1 MSFLSEAILRADAQ
15 LQARLSVDVGLA
27 QIVEQAEQ
35 AGQSGGPGGAATAAR
50 RLLVERLRALDET
63 QSQIRRLADA
73 LAHFAK
79 VLPFSADGWPEQR
92 ARFASLATGP
102 PDQALVDWLDY
113 WFVAASRRRLDALD
127 RLHAEAPLPP
137 GAELLR
143 ERADTAARA
152 LREPNARLAAP
163 MLTLGCRGLVLGGR
177 RIPDDGTRQ
186 DLALLRA
193 RLALGEIL
201 VDEAA
206 AVLPEDTHSAAALAL
221 RARRARMA
229 GDPDADSLLSEAQS
243 ADPRDLDVT
252 VELIHRARQRGE
264 FEIALEAAR
273 EAVDALQS
281 LADVDAE
288 LGRLVH
294 EPAELWL
301 AVADRARRQGDDTAA
316 IRFLDRA
323 SEVAA
328 WGDGEVAAVI
338 DEARAGLLADS
349 EERRR
354 ALVDAGAQRVQLG
367 HLELAKQ
374 DFEAAAAGEPADA
387 QDSRLHA
394 SALLRWADVVATLA
408 DRRPFRL
415 VADEVSSALDALL
428 DAQRHVDAA
437 GAESWSYMTEAD
449 LRLQLARPV
458 GADRAE
464 HQWAAVRAS
473 ARCVAL
479 APTAAPRWRNL
490 ADSAWSLGLFRVAEA
505 AAAQAYALEPD
516 ESYRAEHVRALMN
529 LGEYRAGL
537 ERLGD
542 ADDPWS
548 ECVRGYGV
556 LRLGDPRQAIRYLA
570 GVTIDPTWDWAWAS
584 YVTALA
590 LDGQLPR
597 AREESRT
604 FLRAVSDRAGERDAL
619 RATALDARIQGRP
632 AEAIGPARQLHEAS
646 KGEEGWGA
654 LGSALVL
661 TGDATGWKVMAD
673 GLARS
678 VDPTELTEWETLTR
692 PLLELLAADLGL
704 PPLGFD
710 ALDPVLDAFRARLAE
725 GIDVRAELRNA
736 AALPSAPA
744 GASAVADLVAA
755 VLAVGTE
762 DGAAAGHGAAAE
774 DLLGPLAGAGLP
786 AEVDSLRRYAADRA
800 RGRANREPAEPEAD
814 PPGSDGGTEPELR
827 MELPVSWFAGVP
839 DPVNEH
845 PLFLRYLPEV
855 RLRADWEVPPVRVST
870 ADDLEPGGYRIL
882 VGDEVVQAGQLDP
895 ALRYGSQDDLAL
907 LLGIVAGGAAPEPT
921 RLPEPTPPPEPTL
934 LSKPAEYG
942 WTVPADLPGDP
953 GLLELLTMPAVE
965 VAARRYGE
973 ATKSIE
979 PVSAPTP
986 TS

>member
-1 MSFLSEAILRADAQ
+1 MSSRGPSTGWCSPTCRSTRSRSGCSTSRSTRRCGPASRSRRRCSGAGARWGTATRWRTRPASAGSPSPPASSPTSAWSPGSPRIGPRRPPGSPPTTAAAGLPAARSGPAAMSFLSEAILRADAQ

-206 AVLPEDTHSAAALAL
+206 AVLPEDTHSAAALAM

-349 EERRR
+349 EAPPPRPGRRGCPAGPTGASGAGQAGLRGGRGGGAGRRAGLAAARLGPAALGGRGGHAGRPAPVPAGRRR
-354 ALVDAGAQRVQLG
+354 GEQCAGRAARRAATRRRRRRRVV
-367 HLELAKQ
+367 ELH
-374 DFEAAAAGEPADA
+374 DRGRPPAAAGPPGGCRPGGAPVGRRAGVRPVRRAGPDRGAALAEPG
-387 QDSRLHA
+387 RLG
-394 SALLRWADVVATLA
+394 
-408 DRRPFRL
+408 L
-415 VADEVSSALDALL
+415 VA
-428 DAQRHVDAA
+428 
-437 GAESWSYMTEAD
+437 G
-449 LRLQLARPV
+449 PV
-458 GADRAE
+458 
-464 HQWAAVRAS
+464 
-473 ARCVAL
+473 
-479 APTAAPRWRNL
+479 P
-490 ADSAWSLGLFRVAEA
+490 
-505 AAAQAYALEPD
+505 
-516 ESYRAEHVRALMN
+516 
-529 LGEYRAGL
+529 
-537 ERLGD
+537 
-542 ADDPWS
+542 
-548 ECVRGYGV
+548 
-556 LRLGDPRQAIRYLA
+556 
-570 GVTIDPTWDWAWAS
+570 
-584 YVTALA
+584 
-590 LDGQLPR
+590 
-597 AREESRT
+597 
-604 FLRAVSDRAGERDAL
+604 
-619 RATALDARIQGRP
+619 GR
-632 AEAIGPARQLHEAS
+632 
-646 KGEEGWGA
+646 
-654 LGSALVL
+654 
-661 TGDATGWKVMAD
+661 
-673 GLARS
+673 
-678 VDPTELTEWETLTR
+678 
-692 PLLELLAADLGL
+692 
-704 PPLGFD
+704 
-710 ALDPVLDAFRARLAE
+710 
-725 GIDVRAELRNA
+725 
-736 AALPSAPA
+736 
-744 GASAVADLVAA
+744 
-755 VLAVGTE
+755 
-762 DGAAAGHGAAAE
+762 
-774 DLLGPLAGAGLP
+774 
-786 AEVDSLRRYAADRA
+786 
-800 RGRANREPAEPEAD
+800 RGRR
-814 PPGSDGGTEPELR
+814 
-827 MELPVSWFAGVP
+827 
-839 DPVNEH
+839 
-845 PLFLRYLPEV
+845 
-855 RLRADWEVPPVRVST
+855 
-870 ADDLEPGGYRIL
+870 
-882 VGDEVVQAGQLDP
+882 
-895 ALRYGSQDDLAL
+895 
-907 LLGIVAGGAAPEPT
+907 GA
-921 RLPEPTPPPEPTL
+921 
-934 LSKPAEYG
+934 
-942 WTVPADLPGDP
+942 
-953 GLLELLTMPAVE
+953 
-965 VAARRYGE
+965 
-973 ATKSIE
+973 
-979 PVSAPTP
+979 
-986 TS
+986 